1 MSKFLFSTYG
11 HSPALLHAR
20 NALLS
25 WGYDVSPN
33 PWEATHL
40 ILPVPSFDE
49 NGMVKGGGCLSTLL
63 PQLRG
68 DVTIFGG
75 NLDFLQGRKVDFL
88 RDEHYLLEN
97 AAITAQCA
105 LKYAQ
110 FPPGAAVL
118 IIGWGRIGKHLAP
131 LLAGLGAEVTV
142 AVRKTATV
150 DAVESCGFRA
160 VLPAALTPEE
170 YAVVFNTAPAPV
182 LEAAQCR
189 PDAQLIDLASV
200 KGIRGDNV
208 IWARGLPGK
217 DAPEISGTLI
227 AKTALRYALEGEFCL

>member
-40 ILPVPSFDE
+40 LLPVPSFDE
-49 NGMVKGGGCLSTLL
+49 NGMVKGGGSLAALL
-63 PQLRG
+63 PRLRS

-75 NLDFLQGRKVDFL
+75 NLDFLQGRKADFL
-88 RDEHYLLEN
+88 QDEYYLVEN

-105 LKYAQ
+105 LKYAHIL
-110 FPPGAAVL
+110 PGTAALVV
-118 IIGWGRIGKHLAP
+118 GWGRIGKHLAA
-131 LLAGLGAEVTV
+131 LLCQMGTQVTV
-142 AVRKTATV
+142 AVRKQTHFA
-150 DAVESCGFRA
+150 AVQQCGFRA
-160 VLPAALTPEE
+160 VYLADLIPGE
-170 YAVVFNTAPAPV
+170 YNLIFNTAPAPV
-182 LEAAQCR
+182 IDGAACR
-189 PDAQLIDLASV
+189 PDAQLIDLASK
-200 KGIRGDNV
+200 KGISGENV

-227 AKTALRYALEGEFCL
+227 AKTALRYALEGESCL